1 MIPAPAGRAKSS
13 STATAGSSDRH
24 VPAPRRRVAGLREIA
39 VPPLRR
45 VLLAAGVAL
54 LPGGAWACT
63 PALTLTPAAPAS
75 VRVTVEADC
84 APGTRILV
92 AQDAFVV
99 TERLDASGHFSG
111 AYPALSPA
119 VEITVTLP
127 DAPSVLARVEV
138 PTATAYNRF
147 VLQWLGSGE
156 PELAGAAHFGAADVA
171 LPLRALVLSTRAS
184 DNLAPEVVLP
194 VTTETCG
201 RDLIGETL
209 VVRRGDI
216 ERRDL
221 TVTLPA
227 CDASGERLHLR
238 GLAG

>member
-1 MIPAPAGRAKSS
+1 M
-13 STATAGSSDRH
+13 
-24 VPAPRRRVAGLREIA
+24 
-39 VPPLRR
+39 
-45 VLLAAGVAL
+45 
-54 LPGGAWACT
+54 
-63 PALTLTPAAPAS
+63 
-75 VRVTVEADC
+75 
-84 APGTRILV
+84 
-92 AQDAFVV
+92 V